1 VKPSETRDIRN
12 TIVMAETA
20 LGKKKALFTSKLEVD
35 IMKKIV
41 ECY

>member
-1 VKPSETRDIRN
+1 LKPSETREIKN
-12 TIVMAETA
+12 TIVMAEAA
-20 LGKKKALFTSKLEVD
+20 LGKKKALLTSKLELD